1 MKACKKL
8 GIEEVPCIVA
18 DDLTED
24 QIKAFRIADNKVG
37 EVSTWNMEKLGFELA
52 DIDIDMSEFGD
63 FGFEDDSDNV
73 DLENKEQKPELEFT
87 EVLGEEHNYVV
98 LYFDNDIDWL
108 QAESLLDIKPRKNLS
123 TRTDGK
129 ITESMTRVSVGRV
142 LNGAEALER
151 LRIKEDYDMTLQ
163 NCNKYRGCLRVNS
176 YFYDCKQSKQAGGCA
191 TYRNYQ
197 RETEQLELLQKKW
210 GKSIVKIDN
219 VVNQNAKRAKKNI
232 DYNPIIRIPIK
243 GV

>member
-1 MKACKKL
+1 MEKKKQIIYKKVVELVPYENNPRNNDEAVDYVANSIKQFHFQVPIIIDKDNVVVAGHTRLKACKKL

-37 EVSTWNMEKLGFELA
+37 EVSTW
-52 DIDIDMSEFGD
+52 DIE
-63 FGFEDDSDNV
+63 
-73 DLENKEQKPELEFT
+73 KPELEFT

-98 LYFDNDIDWL
+98 LYFDNDVDWL
-108 QAESLLDIKPRKNLS
+108 QAESLFDIKPRKNLS

-151 LRIKEDYDMTLQ
+151 LRKHYE
-163 NCNKYRGCLRVNS
+163 
-176 YFYDCKQSKQAGGCA
+176 
-191 TYRNYQ
+191 
-197 RETEQLELLQKKW
+197 
-210 GKSIVKIDN
+210 
-219 VVNQNAKRAKKNI
+219 NI
-232 DYNPIIRIPIK
+232 
-243 GV
+243 G

>member
-1 MKACKKL
+1 MEKKKQIIYKNVVELVPYENNPRNNDEAVDYVANSIKQFHFQVPIIIDKDNVVVAGHTRLKACKKL
-8 GIEEVPCIVA
+8 GIEEVPCVVA

-37 EVSTWNMEKLGFELA
+37 EVSTWDMEKLGFELA

-108 QAESLLDIKPRKNLS
+108 QAESLFDIKPRKNLS

-129 ITESMTRVSVGRV
+129 ITESMMRVSVGRV

-151 LRIKEDYDMTLQ
+151 LRKHYE
-163 NCNKYRGCLRVNS
+163 
-176 YFYDCKQSKQAGGCA
+176 
-191 TYRNYQ
+191 
-197 RETEQLELLQKKW
+197 
-210 GKSIVKIDN
+210 
-219 VVNQNAKRAKKNI
+219 NI
-232 DYNPIIRIPIK
+232 
-243 GV
+243 G

>member
-1 MKACKKL
+1 MEKKKQIIYKKVVELVPYENNPRNNDEAVDYVANSIKQFHFQVPIIIDKDNVVVAGHTRLKACEKL
-8 GIEEVPCIVA
+8 GIDEVPCIVA

-37 EVSTWNMEKLGFELA
+37 EVSTWDIEKLGFELA

-63 FGFEDDSDNV
+63 FGLEDDSDNV

-98 LYFDNDIDWL
+98 LYFDNDVDWL
-108 QAESLLDIKPRKNLS
+108 QAESLFDIKPRKNLS

-151 LRIKEDYDMTLQ
+151 LRKHYE
-163 NCNKYRGCLRVNS
+163 
-176 YFYDCKQSKQAGGCA
+176 
-191 TYRNYQ
+191 
-197 RETEQLELLQKKW
+197 
-210 GKSIVKIDN
+210 
-219 VVNQNAKRAKKNI
+219 NI
-232 DYNPIIRIPIK
+232 
-243 GV
+243 G

>member
-1 MKACKKL
+1 MEKKKQIIYKKVVELVPYENNPRNNDEAVDYVANSIKQFHFQVPIIIDKDNVVVAGHTRLKACKKL

-37 EVSTWNMEKLGFELA
+37 EVSMWDIEKLGFELA
-52 DIDIDMSEFGD
+52 DIDIDMNEFGD
-63 FGFEDDSDNV
+63 FGLEDDSDNV

-98 LYFDNDIDWL
+98 LYFDNDVDWL

-151 LRIKEDYDMTLQ
+151 LRKHYE
-163 NCNKYRGCLRVNS
+163 
-176 YFYDCKQSKQAGGCA
+176 
-191 TYRNYQ
+191 
-197 RETEQLELLQKKW
+197 
-210 GKSIVKIDN
+210 
-219 VVNQNAKRAKKNI
+219 NI
-232 DYNPIIRIPIK
+232 
-243 GV
+243 G

>member
-1 MKACKKL
+1 MEKKKQIIYKKVVELVPYENNPRNNDEAVDYVANSIKQFHFQVPIIIDKDNVVVAGHTRLKACKKL
-8 GIEEVPCIVA
+8 GIEEVHCIVA

-37 EVSTWNMEKLGFELA
+37 EVSTWDIEKLGFELA
-52 DIDIDMSEFGD
+52 DIDIDMNEFGD
-63 FGFEDDSDNV
+63 FGLEDDSDNV

-98 LYFDNDIDWL
+98 LYFDNDVDWL

-151 LRIKEDYDMTLQ
+151 LRKHYE
-163 NCNKYRGCLRVNS
+163 
-176 YFYDCKQSKQAGGCA
+176 
-191 TYRNYQ
+191 
-197 RETEQLELLQKKW
+197 
-210 GKSIVKIDN
+210 
-219 VVNQNAKRAKKNI
+219 NI
-232 DYNPIIRIPIK
+232 
-243 GV
+243 G

>member
-1 MKACKKL
+1 MEKKKQIIYKKVVELVPYENNPRNNDEAVDYVANSIKQFHFQVPIIIDKDNVVVAGHTRLKACKKL

-37 EVSTWNMEKLGFELA
+37 EVSTWDIEKLGFELA

-63 FGFEDDSDNV
+63 FGLEDDSDNV

-98 LYFDNDIDWL
+98 LYFDNDVDWL
-108 QAESLLDIKPRKNLS
+108 QAESLFDIKPRKNLS

-151 LRIKEDYDMTLQ
+151 LRKHYE
-163 NCNKYRGCLRVNS
+163 
-176 YFYDCKQSKQAGGCA
+176 
-191 TYRNYQ
+191 
-197 RETEQLELLQKKW
+197 
-210 GKSIVKIDN
+210 
-219 VVNQNAKRAKKNI
+219 NI
-232 DYNPIIRIPIK
+232 
-243 GV
+243 G

>member
-1 MKACKKL
+1 MEKKKQIIYKKVVELVPYENNPRNNDEVVDYVANSIKQFHFQVPIIIDKDNVVVAGHARLKACKKL
-8 GIEEVPCIVA
+8 GIEEVPCVVA

-37 EVSTWNMEKLGFELA
+37 EISTWDMEKLGFELA

-108 QAESLLDIKPRKNLS
+108 QAESLFDIKPRKNLS

-151 LRIKEDYDMTLQ
+151 LRKHYE
-163 NCNKYRGCLRVNS
+163 
-176 YFYDCKQSKQAGGCA
+176 
-191 TYRNYQ
+191 
-197 RETEQLELLQKKW
+197 
-210 GKSIVKIDN
+210 
-219 VVNQNAKRAKKNI
+219 NI
-232 DYNPIIRIPIK
+232 
-243 GV
+243 G

>member
-1 MKACKKL
+1 MEKKKQIIYKKVVELVPYENNPRNNDEAVDYVANSIKQFHFQVPIIIDKDNVVVAGHTRLKACKKL
-8 GIEEVPCIVA
+8 GIEEVPCVVA

-37 EVSTWNMEKLGFELA
+37 EVSTWDMEKLGFELA

-108 QAESLLDIKPRKNLS
+108 QAESLFDIKPRKNLS

-151 LRIKEDYDMTLQ
+151 LRKHYE
-163 NCNKYRGCLRVNS
+163 
-176 YFYDCKQSKQAGGCA
+176 
-191 TYRNYQ
+191 
-197 RETEQLELLQKKW
+197 
-210 GKSIVKIDN
+210 
-219 VVNQNAKRAKKNI
+219 NI
-232 DYNPIIRIPIK
+232 N
-243 GV
+243 

>member
-1 MKACKKL
+1 MEKKKQIIYKKVVELVPYENNPRNNDEVVDYVANSIKQFHFQVPIIIDKDNVVVAGHTRLKACKKL

-37 EVSTWNMEKLGFELA
+37 EVSTWDIEKLGFELA

-63 FGFEDDSDNV
+63 FGLEDDSDNV
-73 DLENKEQKPELEFT
+73 DLENKEQKPESEFT

-98 LYFDNDIDWL
+98 LYFDNDVDWL
-108 QAESLLDIKPRKNLS
+108 QAESLFDIKPRKNLS

-151 LRIKEDYDMTLQ
+151 LRKHYE
-163 NCNKYRGCLRVNS
+163 
-176 YFYDCKQSKQAGGCA
+176 
-191 TYRNYQ
+191 
-197 RETEQLELLQKKW
+197 
-210 GKSIVKIDN
+210 
-219 VVNQNAKRAKKNI
+219 NI
-232 DYNPIIRIPIK
+232 
-243 GV
+243 G

>member
-1 MKACKKL
+1 MEKKKQIIYKKVVELVPYENNPRNNDEAVDYVANSIKQFHFQVPIIIDKDNVVVAGHTRLKACKKL

-37 EVSTWNMEKLGFELA
+37 EVSTWDIEKLGFELA
-52 DIDIDMSEFGD
+52 DIDIDMNEFGD
-63 FGFEDDSDNV
+63 FGLEDDSDNV

-98 LYFDNDIDWL
+98 LYFDNDVDWL

-151 LRIKEDYDMTLQ
+151 LRKHYE
-163 NCNKYRGCLRVNS
+163 
-176 YFYDCKQSKQAGGCA
+176 
-191 TYRNYQ
+191 
-197 RETEQLELLQKKW
+197 
-210 GKSIVKIDN
+210 
-219 VVNQNAKRAKKNI
+219 NI
-232 DYNPIIRIPIK
+232 
-243 GV
+243 G